1 MSDTEMIMGD
11 AGKAMLVPR
20 GQYSDTETYEY
31 LDFVYSGDASYVAK
45 KLTTG
50 NPPAED
56 NEYWQLL
63 ARGGT
68 LTENSDVSN
77 TTVTFE
83 EAKSRINI
91 FSKDSL
97 SVIMGKIKK
106 WISDLK
112 PVATSGK
119 YEDLDGRLT
128 VTNNDLA
135 NVPGT
140 AWDAVRGA
148 AIRKDV
154 DKINSDLLKRLVYTD
169 NLNDTKPFVDILKM
183 SAYNTSLKY
192 GKIIFGLVAN
202 SDLFPSKTYFYVL
215 QLNGSSSGSDF
226 KVTFAYP
233 FGLSSDST
241 PPAIYISNDFHVSD
255 IPTWRKILAEKLT

>member
-1 MSDTEMIMGD
+1 MSDTAMIMGD
-11 AGKAMLVPR
+11 AGKAMPVPR
-20 GQYSDTETYEY
+20 GQYSDTETYDY
-31 LDFVYSGDASYVAK
+31 LDFVYSGDASYIAK

-83 EAKSRINI
+83 EAENRINI

-97 SVIMGKIKK
+97 SVIAGKIKK
-106 WISDLK
+106 WFADLK
-112 PVATSGK
+112 TVAFSGK
-119 YEDLDGRLT
+119 YSDLEGRLT

-148 AIRKDV
+148 AIRQDV
-154 DKINSDLLKRLVYTD
+154 DKLNSNLATKRIYAPI
-169 NLNDTKPFVDILKM
+169 LNWISDEILKS
-183 SAYNTSLKY
+183 SASITNTKY
-192 GKIIFGLVAN
+192 GMVIFGLVTN
-202 SDLFPSKTYFYVL
+202 NPLFPTLDWYYVM
-215 QLNGSSSGSDF
+215 QISGGASGSNF
-226 KVTFAYP
+226 KLTFAYSMT
-233 FGLSSDST
+233 GAEDSKTLYVSYDYHTSDT
-241 PPAIYISNDFHVSD
+241 
-255 IPTWRKILAEKLT
+255 PTWRKFSAPTKL

>member
-77 TTVTFE
+77 TTVTFK
-83 EAKSRINI
+83 EAEQRINI

-97 SVIMGKIKK
+97 SVIAGKIKK
-106 WISDLK
+106 WFADLK
-112 PVATSGK
+112 TVAFSGK
-119 YEDLDGRLT
+119 YSDLEGRLT

-135 NVPGT
+135 NMPGT

-154 DKINSDLLKRLVYTD
+154 DKINSDLD
-169 NLNDTKPFVDILKM
+169 GIN
-183 SAYNTSLKY
+183 
-192 GKIIFGLVAN
+192 
-202 SDLFPSKTYFYVL
+202 PSKANYVTYE
-215 QLNGSSSGSDF
+215 NIN
-226 KVTFAYP
+226 K
-233 FGLSSDST
+233 
-241 PPAIYISNDFHVSD
+241 ISD
-255 IPTWRKILAEKLT
+255 INFVRQHPVIFTGGVPYMPNIGTFYNILTMISKSYDAASQIAIGELGIAIRYHSHDTNKWSAWTKL

>member
-1 MSDTEMIMGD
+1 MSDTETIMGD
-11 AGKAMLVPR
+11 AGKAMLIPR

-83 EAKSRINI
+83 EAEQRINI

-97 SVIMGKIKK
+97 SVIAGKIKK
-106 WISDLK
+106 WFADLK
-112 PVATSGK
+112 TVAFSGK
-119 YEDLDGRLT
+119 YSDLEGRLT

-154 DKINSDLLKRLVYTD
+154 DKINSDLQR
-169 NLNDTKPFVDILKM
+169 N
-183 SAYNTSLKY
+183 AYNLTTYCTFSYLGDNKWMSSPIPLINADKY
-192 GKIIFGLVAN
+192 NIYLSGNVKNATEENAHAISQTLFTVHKCTDCFFITTDKPDSRYIIGTVALGIVWEFN
-202 SDLFPSKTYFYVL
+202 YNV
-215 QLNGSSSGSDF
+215 
-226 KVTFAYP
+226 A
-233 FGLSSDST
+233 
-241 PPAIYISNDFHVSD
+241 
-255 IPTWRKILAEKLT
+255 KL

>member
-11 AGKAMLVPR
+11 AGKAMPVPR
-20 GQYSDTETYEY
+20 GRYSDTETYDY
-31 LDFVYSGDASYVAK
+31 LDFVYSGDASYIAK

-106 WISDLK
+106 WLSDLK

-154 DKINSDLLKRLVYTD
+154 DKINSDLSTKALTSTAVINQFPANPGVYTIGSD
-169 NLNDTKPFVDILKM
+169 LEIPGFN
-183 SAYNTSLKY
+183 
-192 GKIIFGLVAN
+192 N
-202 SDLFPSKTYFYVL
+202 SDGTPIKNIVGTLVIIGAKEVPGERIYIFNNRRF
-215 QLNGSSSGSDF
+215 GSDLYYTVSNN
-226 KVTFAYP
+226 VTNETKWRA
-233 FGLSSDST
+233 
-241 PPAIYISNDFHVSD
+241 ISN
-255 IPTWRKILAEKLT
+255 KIYGTT